1 MSSET
6 EHDVGRPTLSWEPVV
21 RTGSPQNALGR
32 AASVVAATPS
42 PDQAPP
48 DGVDPEAQPFTTAL
62 FDFGIAPISLD
73 PLLRDQKPAR
83 AAAEPDLIAPVLGE
97 FHLALNDL
105 AFSVAAPK
113 TPEPETP
120 EPAMLEPET
129 PEPETPE
136 PETPENFEL
145 KIAPLDMPDLTPSG
159 RTPTIDPVPAVDAS
173 IELPVIPA
181 AVATDPV
188 PTPAASASLSQIVET
203 PAAIPPLTTEH
214 DLAPTPGLP
223 ADVVSSDPTPTTVI
237 PGTFAPQIAAPSL
250 PAYQPTLARTPQ
262 VAVVSSRAAH
272 ISAPAESRKKQ
283 KKTKQSSGGGGIALF
298 FTLLV
303 LGGIIAG
310 AVVFGRPY
318 LFPDDWDLDAKP
330 YGEAVES
337 VRGAD
342 IVEPLLIDRQASV
355 AYGIAMADHLLGD
368 WEADLPMWR
377 SLALAKGAIDPPG
390 LRDLVANWTPAYYS
404 PATSQIIAN
413 NDLLPGAVDGA
424 LTEAMALA
432 AIDQETGWAAQL
444 DPASLDTSAL
454 IEAVAIA
461 ESQSVSR
468 QTSFGAAVQPERRT
482 DVAAFLPPVLEYRI
496 NAPQAF
502 VEFAESG
509 DVDIAGTSLLPLSRE
524 PVLEATDTLT
534 TSQQRMDRTFW
545 YMVFAAYNSP
555 SDAYAASNALVQS
568 SLATVDRAGVQ
579 CTYATFSGTDV
590 VGTPQLANVL
600 QTWAITAPAE
610 MAATMS
616 VLPDGAQQLSSC
628 DPGAGFESGA
638 RFGVAREIARWRT
651 VELAAIENV
660 DPQAGTAADRA
671 LAVQQVRATQAG
683 LPMIELLFDTT
694 YADSARVARG
704 LVSTDDDSLETLVTE
719 PVGTVLGE

>member
-1 MSSET
+1 MSSES

-32 AASVVAATPS
+32 AASVVAATSS

-48 DGVDPEAQPFTTAL
+48 DGVDPEAQPFTTTP

-73 PLLRDQKPAR
+73 PLLGDYKPASAS
-83 AAAEPDLIAPVLGE
+83 AAPDLIAPVLGE
-97 FHLALNDL
+97 FHLALNDV
-105 AFSVAAPK
+105 AISVAAPK

-120 EPAMLEPET
+120 EPET
-129 PEPETPE
+129 PEPETL
-136 PETPENFEL
+136 EL

-159 RTPTIDPVPAVDAS
+159 RTPTVGPVPAVDAS
-173 IELPVIPA
+173 IELPVITAP
-181 AVATDPV
+181 VALVAPV
-188 PTPAASASLSQIVET
+188 TPGASALSPAASAPLSQIVET
-203 PAAIPPLTTEH
+203 PAAVPPFAPEP

-237 PGTFAPQIAAPSL
+237 PVTSAPQIAVPSL
-250 PAYQPTLARTPQ
+250 PPHQPTLARTPQ

-272 ISAPAESRKKQ
+272 IPASAEFRKKQ
-283 KKTKQSSGGGGIALF
+283 KNTKQSSGGGIALF

-310 AVVFGRPY
+310 AIVFGRPY

-337 VRGAD
+337 VRGTD
-342 IVEPLLIDRQASV
+342 IVEPLLIDRQAGGTY
-355 AYGIAMADHLLGD
+355 AIAMADHLLGD

-377 SLALAKGAIDPPG
+377 SLALARGVTDAPVI
-390 LRDLVANWTPAYYS
+390 RELVANWTPAYYA
-404 PATSQIIAN
+404 PATSEIIAN
-413 NDLLPGAVDGA
+413 NDLLRGVVDGA

-444 DPASLDTSAL
+444 DPASLDTSAM

-461 ESQSVSR
+461 ESQRVSR
-468 QTSFGAAVQPERRT
+468 QTSFGAAVQPERRI

-509 DVDIAGTSLLPLSRE
+509 DVDIAGTSLLALSRE
-524 PVLEATDTLT
+524 PALAATDTLT
-534 TSQQRMDRTFW
+534 TSQQHRDRTFW
-545 YMVFAAYNSP
+545 YLVFAAYNSP

-579 CTYATFSGTDV
+579 CTYATFSGTDAA
-590 VGTPQLANVL
+590 GTQQLANVL
-600 QTWAITAPAE
+600 QTWAITAPVE
-610 MAATMS
+610 MAATTS

-628 DPGAGFESGA
+628 DPGTGFESGA

-651 VELAAIENV
+651 VELAAIENI
-660 DPQAGTAADRA
+660 DPQASTAVDLA

-683 LPMIELLFDTT
+683 LPMLELQFDAT

-704 LVSTDDDSLETLVTE
+704 LVSTDDGSLATLVAE
-719 PVGTVLGE
+719 PVGSVLGE

>member
-6 EHDVGRPTLSWEPVV
+6 EHDVERPVLSWEPVV
-21 RTGSPQNALGR
+21 RTGSPENALGG
-32 AASVVAATPS
+32 AASVVASTP
-42 PDQAPP
+42 PRDPAPEQAPQD
-48 DGVDPEAQPFTTAL
+48 DGDPEAQPFAMAP
-62 FDFGIAPISLD
+62 FDFGIAPITLD
-73 PLLRDQKPAR
+73 PLPRDQHPAP
-83 AAAEPDLIAPVLGE
+83 ADVAPDVIVPVLG
-97 FHLALNDL
+97 
-105 AFSVAAPK
+105 S
-113 TPEPETP
+113 EPS
-120 EPAMLEPET
+120 LV
-129 PEPETPE
+129 
-136 PETPENFEL
+136 ENFEL

-159 RTPTIDPVPAVDAS
+159 RTPTIDPVSAVEAS
-173 IELPVIPA
+173 TELPVVPA
-181 AVATDPV
+181 SFGLVAPATPGA
-188 PTPAASASLSQIVET
+188 PPLSPPAPPLPPAASVLLAQNVET
-203 PAAIPPLTTEH
+203 PAAAAPLAPEP
-214 DLAPTPGLP
+214 DLASTPGLP
-223 ADVVSSDPTPTTVI
+223 ADAVSPDPTPTTVI
-237 PGTFAPQIAAPSL
+237 PVAFAPQIASPAAPQIASPSL
-250 PAYQPTLARTPQ
+250 PAYQPTLARAPQ
-262 VAVVSSRAAH
+262 VAVASSRATH
-272 ISAPAESRKKQ
+272 IPAPAESRNKQ
-283 KKTKQSSGGGGIALF
+283 KHTKKSGGGGGIALF

-310 AVVFGRPY
+310 AVVYGRPY

-337 VRGAD
+337 VRGVD
-342 IVEPLLIDRQASV
+342 IVEPLLIDRQVSATYDIS
-355 AYGIAMADHLLGD
+355 MADHLLGD

-377 SLALAKGAIDPPG
+377 SLALAKNAIDAPG
-390 LRDLVANWTPAYYS
+390 LRELVANWTPAYYS

-432 AIDQETGWAAQL
+432 AIDQETGWASQL

-461 ESQSVSR
+461 ESQNVSQ
-468 QTSFGAAVQPERRT
+468 QTSFGAGLQPERRT

-509 DVDIAGTSLLPLSRE
+509 DVDIAGTSLLALSRE
-524 PVLEATDTLT
+524 PALAATDTLA
-534 TSQQRMDRTFW
+534 TSQQPMDRTFW

-590 VGTPQLANVL
+590 DGTSQLANVL
-600 QTWAITAPAE
+600 QTWAITAPVE
-610 MAATMS
+610 MAATTS

-651 VELAAIENV
+651 VELAAIENI

-683 LPMIELLFDTT
+683 LPMLELQFDTT
-694 YADSARVARG
+694 YADSARAARG
-704 LVSTDDDSLETLVTE
+704 LVATNDGSLGTLVTE
-719 PVGTVLGE
+719 PVGTLLGE